1 MEFNNNYD
9 YSEFY
14 KLAVTLIVRGYTVEV
29 TNIWDGK
36 QLSVYKQSKLDD
48 REKEFSWD
56 VVIHK
61 YSYGHEDGLLEAYG
75 TIVEKFNDYDT
86 VQGYLTAD
94 EILKH
99 CPKLPEA
106 LF

>member
-14 KLAVTLIVRGYTVEV
+14 KLVVTLIVRGYTVEV
-29 TNIWDGK
+29 TNSYDGK
-36 QLSVYKQSKLDD
+36 QVNVYSQKSSLSLV
-48 REKEFSWD
+48 KEFLWD
-56 VVIHK
+56 ANIH
-61 YSYGHEDGLLEAYG
+61 YQSYGHEVGKLEVYG
-75 TIVEKFNDYDT
+75 TIVEKFNHNDT
-86 VQGYLTAD
+86 IQGYLTAD
-94 EILKH
+94 EILKY

>member
-14 KLAVTLIVRGYTVEV
+14 KLVVTLVVRGYTVEV
-29 TNIWDGK
+29 VNTYDGK
-36 QLSVYKQSKLDD
+36 QVNVYSQKSSMSL
-48 REKEFSWD
+48 EKEFLWNAN
-56 VVIHK
+56 IH
-61 YSYGHEDGLLEAYG
+61 YQSYGHEVGKLEAYG
-75 TIVEKFNDYDT
+75 TIVENFTYNDT

-99 CPKLPEA
+99 CPKLAEA

>member
-36 QLSVYKQSKLDD
+36 QVSVYSQDKEDD
-48 REKEFSWD
+48 RQKTFLWD

-75 TIVEKFNDYDT
+75 TIVEKFNDFDT

-99 CPKLPEA
+99 CYKLPEA

>member
-1 MEFNNNYD
+1 MDFNNNYD

-36 QLSVYKQSKLDD
+36 QLSVYSQNKEDD
-48 REKEFSWD
+48 RQKEFLWD

-75 TIVEKFNDYDT
+75 TIVENFNDWDT
-86 VQGYLTAD
+86 VEGYLTAD
-94 EILKH
+94 EILKY

>member
-14 KLAVTLIVRGYTVEV
+14 KLAVTLIVRGYNVEV
-29 TNIWDGK
+29 FNSYDGK
-36 QLSVYKQSKLDD
+36 QVTVYSQKSSISL
-48 REKEFSWD
+48 EKEYMWD
-56 VVIHK
+56 ANIHK
-61 YSYGHEDGLLEAYG
+61 YSYGHEQGLLEVYG
-75 TIVEKFNDYDT
+75 TIVEKFNHNDSIE
-86 VQGYLTAD
+86 GYLTAD

>member
-14 KLAVTLIVRGYTVEV
+14 KLAVTLIVRGYIVDV
-29 TNIWDGK
+29 TNTYDGK
-36 QLSVYKQSKLDD
+36 QLNVYSQKSIMSL
-48 REKEFSWD
+48 EKEFLWD
-56 VVIHK
+56 AIIH
-61 YSYGHEDGLLEAYG
+61 YQSYGHEQGLVEVYG
-75 TIVEKFNDYDT
+75 TIVEKFNSDDT

>member
-1 MEFNNNYD
+1 MEFNNNYN

-29 TNIWDGK
+29 SNIWDGK
-36 QLSVYKQSKLDD
+36 QLSVYSQNKEDD
-48 REKEFSWD
+48 RKKQFLWD
-56 VVIHK
+56 AVIHK
-61 YSYGHEDGLLEAYG
+61 YSYGHENGLLEAYG
-75 TIVEKFNDYDT
+75 IIVEKFNDYDT

-94 EILKH
+94 NILKY
-99 CPKLPEA
+99 CPKIESA

>member
-14 KLAVTLIVRGYTVEV
+14 KLAVTLIVRGYTIEV
-29 TNIWDGK
+29 TNVYDGK
-36 QLSVYKQSKLDD
+36 QLTVYSQKSSMSL
-48 REKEFSWD
+48 EKEYMWD
-56 VVIHK
+56 ANIH
-61 YSYGHEDGLLEAYG
+61 YQSYGHEQGLLEIYG
-75 TIVEKFNDYDT
+75 TLVEKFNSNDS

-94 EILKH
+94 EILKY
-99 CPKLPEA
+99 CPKIKEA

>member
-14 KLAVTLIVRGYTVEV
+14 KLVVTLIVRGYNVEV
-29 TNIWDGK
+29 FNSYDGK
-36 QLSVYKQSKLDD
+36 QVTVYSQKSSISL
-48 REKEFSWD
+48 EKEYMWD
-56 VVIHK
+56 ATIHK
-61 YSYGHEDGLLEAYG
+61 YSYGHEQGLLEIYG
-75 TIVEKFNDYDT
+75 TIVEKFNSDDT

-94 EILKH
+94 EILKY
-99 CPKLPEA
+99 CPKLTEA